1 MGEYMESL
9 WLVGLL
15 VAIVVAGYVV
25 VNIVF
30 KLIGDAL
37 TAIGE
42 NLLLIL
48 IVSAIILVVW
58 LGYHP

>member
-1 MGEYMESL
+1 MESL
-9 WLVGLL
+9 WLLGLL
-15 VAIVVAGYVV
+15 LTIVVVGYVV

-37 TAIGE
+37 SFVGE

-48 IVSAIILVVW
+48 VVLSIILALW
-58 LGYHP
+58 LGYRP

>member
-37 TAIGE
+37 TFVGE
-42 NLLLIL
+42 NSLLIV
-48 IVSAIILVVW
+48 IVSAIILAVW